1 MSTYED
7 ALAVETVTEIRDGA
21 LTDLATLGSS
31 LLGVPVE
38 SADRGLIEIFARA
51 QASQQTLR
59 SYIAYAAS
67 RAKLMTLSDI
77 ETRDAWLD
85 VMAIGWFGLE
95 RLTASKAS
103 HRFRLVAS
111 AGAGPYTIAPQSL
124 TAQTDDGIQFK
135 NTGRL
140 TSALTS
146 DPATI
151 VLAAAGTRDDL
162 EWEAVLHG
170 IEGNITVDSAL
181 ELVTTLAGVAI
192 TNPQIGSTGSS
203 LLVSGADEETSES
216 LSLRCDARWN
226 RTAVAQLPG
235 ALVEWI
241 FESFEED
248 LIACSITKWRIDDA
262 NPNGAGSTD
271 VYLANSGGAAT
282 AAELAR
288 VDAYLQASRGLG
300 SGERRTLA
308 ASTLAVAITATIYEL
323 GNSAT
328 NEADC
333 QTVIDTLEALL
344 PIGGTLYGDDIT
356 KALRSISDIYHVTH
370 DLEGITTV
378 AGISQVMV
386 LTLTVTV
393 G

>member
-21 LTDLATLGSS
+21 LADLATLGSS

-67 RAKLMTLSDI
+67 KAKLMTLSDI

-85 VMAIGWFGLE
+85 VMATGWFGLE

-124 TAQTDDGIQFK
+124 TAQTDDGTQFK

-151 VLAAAGTRDDL
+151 ILAAAGTRDDL
-162 EWEAVLHG
+162 EWEAVLPG

-241 FESFEED
+241 FESFEVD
-248 LIACSITKWRIDDA
+248 LISCSITKWRIDDA

-271 VYLANSGGAAT
+271 VYISPGT

-288 VDAYLQASRGLG
+288 VDAYLQARRGLG
-300 SGERRTLA
+300 SGELRTLA
-308 ASTLAVAITATIYEL
+308 ASTLAVAIAATIYEL

-328 NEADC
+328 NESDC
-333 QTVIDTLEALL
+333 QTVVDTLEALL

>member
-21 LTDLATLGSS
+21 LADLATLGSS

-67 RAKLMTLSDI
+67 KAKLMTLSDI

-85 VMAIGWFGLE
+85 VMATGWFGLE

-151 VLAAAGTRDDL
+151 ILAAAGTRDDL
-162 EWEAVLHG
+162 EWEAVLPG

-241 FESFEED
+241 FESFEVD
-248 LIACSITKWRIDDA
+248 LISCSITKWRIDDA

-271 VYLANSGGAAT
+271 VYISPGT

-288 VDAYLQASRGLG
+288 VDAYLQARRGLG
-300 SGERRTLA
+300 SGELRTLA
-308 ASTLAVAITATIYEL
+308 ASTLAVAIAATIYEL

-328 NEADC
+328 NESDC
-333 QTVIDTLEALL
+333 QTVVDTLEALL